1 MTQPRSP
8 SSGPSCRPTTRT
20 PWPIRSSR
28 PSAATSTRSSGRP
41 PPASRSPTGCGCWP
55 TSGRPCRRA
64 STGTFHCERS
74 ERQCHRERSE
84 RRGDRERGDGFPR
97 RTRIRAR
104 TTRREPDLG
113 GGCGCCPRDPDRTH
127 RRSRRVAGGHRPGV
141 GVGRPGARAP
151 HPPAP
156 RSGLVVGIRVASMTA
171 VVLASA
177 SPARLGVLRA
187 AGIDPVVAV
196 SDVDETVVLATVADD
211 TPDVQVGV
219 LAAAKADTVATS
231 LPRDVAVDCVVIG
244 CDSMLLID
252 GELQG
257 KPNGAD
263 QARERWARMGGREG
277 VLLTGHAVRR
287 VTSGRPTAGAVG
299 TRSTV
304 VRMGVPTPAE
314 LSAYISTGE
323 PLAVAG
329 ALTIDGYGGWFVD
342 SVDGDP
348 SNVIGIS
355 LPLTRRL
362 LADVGIAVT
371 DLWRTA

>member
-1 MTQPRSP
+1 
-8 SSGPSCRPTTRT
+8 
-20 PWPIRSSR
+20 
-28 PSAATSTRSSGRP
+28 
-41 PPASRSPTGCGCWP
+41 
-55 TSGRPCRRA
+55 
-64 STGTFHCERS
+64 
-74 ERQCHRERSE
+74 
-84 RRGDRERGDGFPR
+84 
-97 RTRIRAR
+97 
-104 TTRREPDLG
+104 
-113 GGCGCCPRDPDRTH
+113 
-127 RRSRRVAGGHRPGV
+127 
-141 GVGRPGARAP
+141 
-151 HPPAP
+151 
-156 RSGLVVGIRVASMTA
+156 MTA

-196 SDVDETVVLATVADD
+196 PDVDETVVLATVADD

-263 QARERWARMGGREG
+263 QARERWARMAGREG